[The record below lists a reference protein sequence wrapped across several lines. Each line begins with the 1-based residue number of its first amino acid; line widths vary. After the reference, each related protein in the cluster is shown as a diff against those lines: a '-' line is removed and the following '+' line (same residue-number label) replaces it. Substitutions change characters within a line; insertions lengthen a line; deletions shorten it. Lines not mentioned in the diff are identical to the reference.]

1 MIQINIKAT
10 ETEVTVTNKTDR
22 LTSGNV
28 NQIQCVFD
36 LSEAFKGLVVRAV
49 FNGKFSTVEN
59 GMCYAPELEEGRCRI
74 GVYAYEVVD
83 GKTSLR
89 LSPIPCIEYVYQGTY
104 DGDDVKAD
112 KPTPSELESHYALI
126 KEMVDSGVL
135 KGDKGDQGPSG
146 PQGEQGLPGKDGKD
160 GTDGV
165 DGKSAYELA
174 VAQGYQ
180 GSIDEWLESLKGI
193 QARTILDVSNGID
206 FDSLE
211 DGAYDIKGSF
221 KLFNNT
227 IPLNTGDILIK
238 DEMAL
243 TIICSYGSYYIVD
256 YNDDNYTI
264 ANSYLPTRIEVDEAI
279 DEAQTKTEEAVDDRL
294 SEIKNKFSNILEFKL
309 ITTEEE
315 YNKTF
320 SFSGRVEKHPN
331 YNCQTRYAVLN
342 SLLGAE
348 DYPSNSYVEL
358 IMTGTDPEVDITKQM
373 KIIGQAVDQKLS
385 LESDNAI
392 SNKAV
397 AGVLDNN
404 KCKGF
409 FYCATA
415 KKMKEAYEK
424 YCSPFVNSKPSPLK
438 DDEYVI
444 AIATTEWQN
453 GSEDELAG
461 IWLLGNK
468 NRKEYISYAPEE
480 INELIISLLQSIEL
494 LVGLVETKAF
504 QSNLDDLQETVNKL
518 IYELSEAWR
527 EKAERKDLE
536 ALQSKVDALEEKFNS
551 IQNANEEVTQ
561 CD

>member
-104 DGDDVKAD
+104 DSNDVKAD

-206 FDSLE
+206 FDSLK

-238 DEMAL
+238 DDTAL
-243 TIICSYGSYYIVD
+243 TIICTLGSFYIKD
-256 YNDDNYTI
+256 YNEDRDTI
-264 ANSYLPTRIEVDEAI
+264 ANSYVPTKVEVDKAVEN
-279 DEAQTKTEEAVDDRL
+279 AQTKTEENFDKKLTAF
-294 SEIKNKFSNILEFKL
+294 EQKYSNILEFKL

-315 YNKTF
+315 FEKTF
-320 SFSGRVEKHPN
+320 SFNPRTKKPN
-331 YNCQTRYAVLN
+331 FNCHTIYAVLN
-342 SLLGAE
+342 AFLGAE
-348 DYPSNSYVEL
+348 FYPSDRFIE
-358 IMTGTDPEVDITKQM
+358 IMMLDTNPEFDVLEQM
-373 KIIGQAVDQKLS
+373 EIIGTLANIDF
-385 LESDNAI
+385 ESF
-392 SNKAV
+392 V
-397 AGVLDNN
+397 TQEQL
-404 KCKGF
+404 
-409 FYCATA
+409 
-415 KKMKEAYEK
+415 KEALASIKTQIDYGGYGNTLRLKDNTEFHWGKMTELEITLPAEARTFHSVIYFESPSPATKLTAHERIKFVGDDCAEGVFTPAENTGYEIDVK
-424 YCSPFVNSKPSPLK
+424 LVNSST
-438 DDEYVI
+438 I
-444 AIATTEWQN
+444 
-453 GSEDELAG
+453 LA
-461 IWLLGNK
+461 K
-468 NRKEYISYAPEE
+468 
-480 INELIISLLQSIEL
+480 
-494 LVGLVETKAF
+494 VTAF
-504 QSNLDDLQETVNKL
+504 
-518 IYELSEAWR
+518 
-527 EKAERKDLE
+527 
-536 ALQSKVDALEEKFNS
+536 
-551 IQNANEEVTQ
+551 
-561 CD
+561 

>member
-1 MIQINIKAT
+1 MSTEAKNLTKLPLTNEQQEETDFHNPNLLCEQNSKLYRMPLEQMTKAI
-10 ETEVTVTNKTDR
+10 TD
-22 LTSGNV
+22 
-28 NQIQCVFD
+28 
-36 LSEAFKGLVVRAV
+36 K
-49 FNGKFSTVEN
+49 
-59 GMCYAPELEEGRCRI
+59 
-74 GVYAYEVVD
+74 
-83 GKTSLR
+83 
-89 LSPIPCIEYVYQGTY
+89 
-104 DGDDVKAD
+104 
-112 KPTPSELESHYALI
+112 
-126 KEMVDSGVL
+126 
-135 KGDKGDQGPSG
+135 
-146 PQGEQGLPGKDGKD
+146 
-160 GTDGV
+160 
-165 DGKSAYELA
+165 
-174 VAQGYQ
+174 
-180 GSIDEWLESLKGI
+180 
-193 QARTILDVSNGID
+193 QARQVLDVSNGID
-206 FDSLE
+206 FDSLK

-264 ANSYLPTRIEVDEAI
+264 ANSYVTTRIEVDEAI
-279 DEAQTKTEEAVDDRL
+279 DEAQTKSEEAVNDRL

-373 KIIGQAVDQKLS
+373 IIIGQAVDQKLS

-415 KKMKEAYEK
+415 KEMTEAYEK
-424 YCSPFVNSKPSPLK
+424 YCSPYANSKPSPLK

-444 AIATTEWQN
+444 AIATTEWHN

-461 IWLLGNK
+461 IWFLGNK

-494 LVGLVETKAF
+494 LAGLVETKAF

-551 IQNANEEVTQ
+551 IQYANEEVTE
-561 CD
+561 